1 MDRSD
6 EIMSMSALVSSLRAA
21 GRHHLSAGT
30 FVVRP
35 VTGSY
40 LYRIEQFKQIQKML
54 GNGAKI
60 ESETFQVGGHDWRIR
75 CYPNGEEGYEGFIG
89 LYLEHASLDR
99 TGDATADFRMSI
111 LDHTGKPLWTEGH
124 AQLSEEIDDES
135 EGDAQTFSIGKRTR
149 WGWSDFMKVEDLDDE
164 EHLKD
169 GSLIIVCDVTVL
181 NMRTIEYRDGMA
193 STTTTQ
199 VPSESKEGA
208 DPDMEIE
215 VGRVTIPANRSMLA
229 AQSPVFKE
237 ELMPTKI
244 RVEGIDA
251 DVFKALLYFICTNT
265 LPQETLAK
273 MAKPLLVAADRYKLE
288 KMKLVCEEALCGQIS
303 MESVTNTLAFAEQ
316 HCCNVLKEACT
327 QFLADFSF

>member
-1 MDRSD
+1 
-6 EIMSMSALVSSLRAA
+6 MSMSALVSSLRAA

-30 FVVRP
+30 FIVRP

-40 LYRIEQFKQIQKML
+40 LYRIEQFKQIKKML

-60 ESETFQVGGHDWRIR
+60 ESDTFRVGGHDWRIR
-75 CYPNGEEGYEGFIG
+75 CYPNGKEGYEGFIS

-149 WGWSDFMKVEDLDDE
+149 WGWSDFMKVDDLDDK

-169 GSLIIVCDVTVL
+169 GSLIIVCDITVL
-181 NMRTIEYRDGMA
+181 DMRSIEYRDGMA
-193 STTTTQ
+193 STTTME
-199 VPSESKEGA
+199 VPSESKEEA

-215 VGRVTIPANRSMLA
+215 VGGVTFPANRSMLTA
-229 AQSPVFKE
+229 RSPVFKE
-237 ELMPTKI
+237 ELVPTKI
-244 RVEGIDA
+244 HIDGIDA
-251 DVFKALLYFICTNT
+251 DVFKALLHFIYTDR
-265 LPQETLAK
+265 LPQEMEEQETLAK
-273 MAKPLLVAADRYKLE
+273 IVKPLLVAADRYKLE
-288 KMKLVCEEALCGQIS
+288 KMKQVCEEALCGQIS
-303 MESVTNTLAFAEQ
+303 MESVTATLAFAEQ
-316 HCCNVLKEACT
+316 HCCSMLKEACT